1 MTNIEY
7 YGIDWV
13 APPDWFST
21 DRDIDLVQEIYGWT
35 PKENVFS
42 VFLDSHEPD
51 FVLSTNASDVL
62 ERHKDFDLIVT
73 RRPELLHLP
82 NAIRFPYGTTWIREE
97 VRETLSNNK
106 LPKVSYTMTSK
117 FWQSPSGETL
127 DGYQLRFQIMD
138 MWSNIE
144 SISALP
150 IDFYESEKF
159 PIGRFPLRL
168 EGEHGKDVLMEYM
181 FHIAVENCRIPN
193 YFSEKLMDCFMSKT
207 LPIYFGCPNIS
218 EYFDTSGMIIID
230 NLSNLNVVLSNLTV
244 DDYETRK
251 EAIDRNF
258 ELAKQYEK
266 FPDRL
271 FKEIK
276 KRV

>member
-1 MTNIEY
+1 MPIFKCH
-7 YGIDWV
+7 GIDWV
-13 APPDWFST
+13 YPPDWFSSE
-21 DRDIDLVQEIYGWT
+21 RDIALVQRISDWT
-35 PKENVFS
+35 PEENFFN

-51 FVLSTNASDVL
+51 FFLETKSSEVL
-62 ERHKDFDLIVT
+62 ERHEDFDLIVT

-82 NAIRFPYGTTWIREE
+82 NAIRFCYGTTWIREE
-97 VRETLSNNK
+97 VREKLSKNK
-106 LPKVSYTMTSK
+106 SPKVSYTMTTKYWESE
-117 FWQSPSGETL
+117 SGETV
-127 DGYQLRFQIMD
+127 DGYQLRFQILD
-138 MWSNIE
+138 MWSKVE
-144 SISALP
+144 SLSALP
-150 IDFYESEKF
+150 IDFYESEKW
-159 PIGRFPLRL
+159 PMGIFPLSL
-168 EGEHGKDVLMEYM
+168 EGEHGRDVLMEYM
-181 FHIAVENCRIPN
+181 FHIAVENCRTPN
-193 YFSEKLMDCFMSKT
+193 YFSEKLMDCFMTKT

-271 FKEIK
+271 FTEIE
-276 KRV
+276 KRI